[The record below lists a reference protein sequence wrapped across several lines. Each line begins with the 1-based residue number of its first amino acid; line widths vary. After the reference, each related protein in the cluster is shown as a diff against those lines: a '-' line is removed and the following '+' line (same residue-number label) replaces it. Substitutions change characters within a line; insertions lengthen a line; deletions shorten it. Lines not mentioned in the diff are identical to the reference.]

1 MQAITHKMLK
11 VMRQIEDEQLLGMME
26 KGSERAFEEL
36 YIRYKKKLHSFCC
49 FLLKSA
55 NVADDVVQDVFVTI
69 WHNREKIN
77 THQSFSSYLYTITRN
92 KALNELRSERST
104 ERLDEIAEG
113 QHVLFSDDNTE
124 AAVILKEYE
133 ILLQEAIDL
142 LPEERRRIYRMSRE
156 EGLTYKDI
164 GECLGIS
171 HHTVQA
177 HISSSVQFIR
187 SYFLQHA
194 NVFLITFSSILLYN
208 L

>member
-1 MQAITHKMLK
+1 MLK
-11 VMRQIEDEQLLGMME
+11 AMRQIGDEQLLEMMT
-26 KGSERAFEEL
+26 KGSKKAFEEL
-36 YIRYKKKLHSFCC
+36 YIRYKKKLHSFCY
-49 FLLKSA
+49 FLLKSSD
-55 NVADDVVQDVFVTI
+55 VAEDVVQDVFVTV

-92 KALNELRSERST
+92 KTLNELRSERST

-113 QHVLFSDDNTE
+113 QQVLFSDDNTD
-124 AAVILKEYE
+124 ATIILKEYE
-133 ILLQEAIDL
+133 ILLQQAIDL

-171 HHTVQA
+171 HYTVQA

-194 NVFLITFSSILLYN
+194 NVSLITFSSILLYN

>member
-1 MQAITHKMLK
+1 
-11 VMRQIEDEQLLGMME
+11 MRQIEDEQLLEMMV
-26 KGSERAFEEL
+26 KGSEKAFEEL

-55 NVADDVVQDVFVTI
+55 NVAEDVVQEVFMTV

-92 KALNELRSERST
+92 KALNELRSERFT
-104 ERLDEIAEG
+104 ERLDEISEG
-113 QHVLFSDDNTE
+113 QQLFFSEDNPE
-124 AAVILKEYE
+124 AIVILKEYE
-133 ILLQEAIDL
+133 ILLQQAIDL
-142 LPEERRRIYRMSRE
+142 LPEEKRRIYRMSRE
-156 EGLTYKDI
+156 DGLTYKDI

-171 HHTVQA
+171 PHTVQA

-194 NVFLITFSSILLYN
+194 NVSLLAFSSILLYN

>member
-11 VMRQIEDEQLLGMME
+11 VMGQIEDDQFLEMMVR
-26 KGSERAFEEL
+26 GSEKAFEEL

-55 NVADDVVQDVFVTI
+55 DVAEDVVQDVFVSV

-104 ERLDEIAEG
+104 ERLDEIAEV
-113 QHVLFSDDNTE
+113 QHVLFSDDNAE
-124 AAVILKEYE
+124 AIVILKEYE
-133 ILLQEAIDL
+133 ILLQQAIDL

-194 NVFLITFSSILLYN
+194 NVSLLAFSSILLYN

>member
-1 MQAITHKMLK
+1 MA
-11 VMRQIEDEQLLGMME
+11 DEHLLGMMAE
-26 KGSERAFEEL
+26 GSEKAFEEL
-36 YIRYKKKLHSFCC
+36 YIRYKKRLHSFCC
-49 FLLKSA
+49 FLLKSTD
-55 NVADDVVQDVFVTI
+55 VADDVVQEVFVTV

-77 THQSFSSYLYTITRN
+77 AHQSFSSYLYTITRH
-92 KALNELRSERST
+92 KALNELRGGRAT
-104 ERLDEIAEG
+104 ERIEEMEEG
-113 QHVLFSDDNTE
+113 QSLLFSDDNSDTR
-124 AAVILKEYE
+124 VILREYE
-133 ILLQEAIDL
+133 IILQRAINL
-142 LPEERRRIYRMSRE
+142 LPEEKRLIYRMSRE

-194 NVFLITFSSILLYN
+194 SVSLLTFSSFLLYN